1 MNKIVVANM
10 KMNLTIDLIKE
21 YLNEINNNEVIY
33 FPTAIYIPYFIEK
46 NLKVGIQNI
55 SCYEKGNHTGE
66 ISALQVSSL
75 NIKYAI
81 VGHSET
87 NDNSSNINKKLKLCL
102 KYDIIPILC
111 IGEKSLTDDIK
122 TVLKKQLDKYLK
134 DIKNINKIMLAYEPE
149 WMIGTN
155 NNIEISRLEEII
167 SFIKEFIY
175 QKYKI
180 GDIIVLYGGSINS
193 HNIKNINKI
202 PYLDGIL
209 VGNNSTNIKEFL
221 KIIEVALN

>member
-1 MNKIVVANM
+1 
-10 KMNLTIDLIKE
+10 
-21 YLNEINNNEVIY
+21 
-33 FPTAIYIPYFIEK
+33 
-46 NLKVGIQNI
+46 
-55 SCYEKGNHTGE
+55 
-66 ISALQVSSL
+66 
-75 NIKYAI
+75 
-81 VGHSET
+81 
-87 NDNSSNINKKLKLCL
+87 
-102 KYDIIPILC
+102 
-111 IGEKSLTDDIK
+111 
-122 TVLKKQLDKYLK
+122 
-134 DIKNINKIMLAYEPE
+134 MLAYEPE